1 MKYEPHIH
9 LKWVFYEIY
18 VSISLLCCRH
28 RAASKE
34 HVQIIPISFEAADSK
49 RSQPPPVSR
58 VSRVML
64 NTPPP
69 ASPQQQQQQQ
79 QQQQPVKPSVP
90 DKPKNIQFIKRK
102 LETLKSGHDPSNS
115 LNNRLKGPVLRA
127 GSRLRANK
135 VTLLIFFKYMLCC
148 NR

>member
-1 MKYEPHIH
+1 M
-9 LKWVFYEIY
+9 
-18 VSISLLCCRH
+18 SISLLCYRH

-49 RSQPPPVSR
+49 RSQQPPVSR

-79 QQQQPVKPSVP
+79 QQLQQQPVKPSVP
-90 DKPKNIQFIKRK
+90 DKPKNIQFIKKK
-102 LETLKSGHDPSNS
+102 LETLKSGHAPSNS
-115 LNNRLKGPVLRA
+115 LNNRLTGPVLRA

-135 VTLLIFFKYMLCC
+135 VILLTFQYILCC
-148 NR
+148 NGFLKIAVSEIF